1 MKRFLLLLFIIYF
14 GCANSQQENR
24 KMSFDK
30 VKISE
35 DFFSFYEKFYNDTV
49 FQNKRILRPLKGTIK
64 TWYDDVIKEES
75 WDNKEI
81 RLTPKEKY
89 FQVYKNLK
97 TDLKINDTIVI
108 EKFWIEQS
116 GFFIEKV
123 YIIQTGRWYLY
134 SYDISNL

>member
-24 KMSFDK
+24 KTSFDK

-49 FQNKRILRPLKGTIK
+49 FQNKRILRPLKGIIK

-89 FQVYKNLK
+89 LHVYKNLK
-97 TDLKINDTIVI
+97 TDLMINDTIVV